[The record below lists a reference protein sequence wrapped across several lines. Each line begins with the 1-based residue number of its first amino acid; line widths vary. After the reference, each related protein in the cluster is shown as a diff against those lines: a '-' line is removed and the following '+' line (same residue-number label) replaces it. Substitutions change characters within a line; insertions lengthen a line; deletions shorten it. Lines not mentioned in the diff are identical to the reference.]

1 MICKKAKVLFIYLT
15 PYKKTGTPIGVGSLC
30 SVLKDD
36 GHDIKIFD
44 TAFYDLKKDGYADKI
59 RAERKMSKKVV
70 NEEYFF
76 VEKNN
81 IFKDLSDMVKKFKP
95 DIICF
100 SLIESFFFICIQ
112 IADYIKKELGD
123 IKIIVGGVLP
133 TISPEIVINE
143 KSIDIICVGEGEIPL
158 RNLCNSMMDDK
169 ETKNIK
175 GLWVKKDGK
184 VIRNKPNDLVD
195 LNTLSYPCFDYF
207 DEKLFYKAMQ
217 GRLYKMMNIA
227 TDRGCPF
234 QCSFCAAPTL
244 KKIFDK
250 NSCGKY
256 YRKYSIERV
265 IEQIH
270 YQIEKHNP
278 EFIYFSSE
286 TFLGISD
293 KDFNIFVKE
302 YNKIKLPFWFQTRFE
317 TVTKERIEK
326 LKDVGMMW
334 LTIGLEHGNEEYRR
348 DILKRRYTNKLVL
361 DKTKILADIGIGASI
376 NNIMGFPF
384 ENRELIFDTINLNK
398 RLWEINNNLECN
410 IFLFTP
416 YRGCELR
423 DICVK
428 ENLINENNIINTT
441 LIDSETILNFSESFK
456 KELKG
461 LLKTFNLYVKL
472 PEEYYPDILIAEK
485 DNEEGIFMFN
495 KLANIL

>member
-1 MICKKAKVLFIYLT
+1 
-15 PYKKTGTPIGVGSLC
+15 
-30 SVLKDD
+30 
-36 GHDIKIFD
+36 
-44 TAFYDLKKDGYADKI
+44 
-59 RAERKMSKKVV
+59 
-70 NEEYFF
+70 
-76 VEKNN
+76 
-81 IFKDLSDMVKKFKP
+81 
-95 DIICF
+95 
-100 SLIESFFFICIQ
+100 
-112 IADYIKKELGD
+112 
-123 IKIIVGGVLP
+123 
-133 TISPEIVINE
+133 
-143 KSIDIICVGEGEIPL
+143 
-158 RNLCNSMMDDK
+158 
-169 ETKNIK
+169 
-175 GLWVKKDGK
+175 
-184 VIRNKPNDLVD
+184 
-195 LNTLSYPCFDYF
+195 
-207 DEKLFYKAMQ
+207 MQ